1 MARSNNICVLI
12 QTVIAYQI
20 DFTIYAIY
28 VQEWLASS
36 YINSFLIIKIKCAL
50 LKIFNNTE
58 EFTIKTNLFCFSICI
73 PCSIPKWD
81 QTLTF
86 ISVKLF

>member
-50 LKIFNNTE
+50 LKYLIIQKSSQLKQTFFVFRFAFPVLFQNG
-58 EFTIKTNLFCFSICI
+58 IKL
-73 PCSIPKWD
+73 
-81 QTLTF
+81 
-86 ISVKLF
+86 